1 MKVSTRLAL
10 GLGVLM
16 ALFTAVVTY
25 QLVTIDRTV
34 AVSQQMASVS
44 SRLLLTSTRQDH
56 ELSQL
61 EENAAKYAITGDPGY
76 AGRYRAV
83 AREVEST
90 MDSLRSLELRGPEAR
105 AVERLD
111 ARWRDFRALVPSDS
125 PTARPGSA
133 GDDLPGET
141 VVPAVQVEAVRAS
154 VDTLR
159 RLSGQVGQAA
169 RSAMLARL
177 RASERRA
184 DRAARASLFAA
195 AGALV
200 VGVVV
205 SALLLR
211 AISRSLDRLTEGTQ
225 EVARGDL
232 SYRIQADGH
241 DEFARLAEDF
251 NAMTERLEEVDR
263 MKRDFLSMVSHDL
276 KSPLASIQETHHLL
290 LDGLA
295 GELTE
300 KQRHLLQLGVRHGE
314 RLSAMISKLL
324 DLSRMDAG
332 EIQFRMEPGDLREAL
347 RGALRELGPRVEES
361 GARVEVDL
369 PGRPLRVVHD
379 SEFVRR
385 VLENLLENALRYS
398 PADRPIRVVGRR
410 LEDRPESVPRERW
423 AAAAGSGRPAVL
435 LEVRDEGPGVAE
447 SDKERIFERFVR
459 GRRQPDGDG
468 QERRGGVGLGLAL
481 CRKVVGS
488 HGGEIWVDDREGGG
502 SVFRILFPA
511 ASPEAGSEERT
522 VISSDVAVTAGGGAA

>member
-1 MKVSTRLAL
+1 
-10 GLGVLM
+10 M

-25 QLVTIDRTV
+25 QLITVDRTV

-44 SRLLLTSTRQDH
+44 SRVLLIATRQDH

-83 AREVEST
+83 AREVEAT
-90 MDSLRSLELRGPEAR
+90 LDSLRALRLRGPEAR

-111 ARWRDFRALVPSDS
+111 AAWRDFRALVPAD
-125 PTARPGSA
+125 PAGPGSPVA
-133 GDDLPGET
+133 GGSVPGEA
-141 VVPAVQVEAVRAS
+141 VVPALEVERIRSV

-159 RLSGQVGQAA
+159 RLSGEVGEAA
-169 RSAMLARL
+169 RSAMLARV

-200 VGVVV
+200 LGVVV

-211 AISRSLDRLTEGTQ
+211 AISRSLDRLTQGTQ

-232 SYRIQADGH
+232 SYRIEADGQ

-300 KQRHLLQLGVRHGE
+300 RQRRLLQLGVRHGE

-332 EIQFRMEPGDLREAL
+332 EIQFRMQPGDLREAV
-347 RGALRELGPRVEES
+347 RGALDELDPRVEES

-369 PGRPLRVVHD
+369 PETPLRVDHD
-379 SEFVRR
+379 DEFIRR

-398 PADRPIRVVGRR
+398 PPDGSIRVVGRSLER
-410 LEDRPESVPRERW
+410 RPDGIAEDRWLPVASEEHG
-423 AAAAGSGRPAVL
+423 AAL
-435 LEVRDEGPGVAE
+435 LEVRDEGPGVADAE
-447 SDKERIFERFVR
+447 KDRIFERFVR
-459 GRRQPDGDG
+459 GRHQPEGEGD
-468 QERRGGVGLGLAL
+468 ERRGGVGLGLAL
-481 CRKVVGS
+481 CRKVVRS
-488 HGGEIWVDDREGGG
+488 HGGEIWVADGTTGG
-502 SVFRILFPA
+502 SVFRILLPA
-511 ASPEAGSEERT
+511 SSSETRRTGRT
-522 VISSDVAVTAGGGAA
+522 VVPAGAITGTGGEAP